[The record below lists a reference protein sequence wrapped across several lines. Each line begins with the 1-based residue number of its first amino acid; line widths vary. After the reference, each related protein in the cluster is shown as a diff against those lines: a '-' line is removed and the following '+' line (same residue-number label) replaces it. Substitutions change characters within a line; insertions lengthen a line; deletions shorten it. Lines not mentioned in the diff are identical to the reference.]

1 MAIINP
7 SLVQNRSNA
16 TRRPKKPIAPAQM
29 PSMQRPVQA
38 PAPAQ
43 RPMQAP
49 QMFVSTRRQTFTPA
63 RQSKP
68 FQYAAPGSPLWGT
81 DYGAQPEGYTEA
93 DYRNPYYTLPKSFTN
108 ANTFNPGGYSGI
120 DEDNPFMQKQLA
132 DAVKKG
138 TYTYQ
143 SYQPYAQKPQYQDY
157 QPYAQKPQYQDYQQD
172 RPQPDIY
179 ANNKKGGRV
188 KVAQDTKKK
197 YASGG
202 KINLNECGVSTAP
215 KGKKNSNW

>member
-1 MAIINP
+1 MRREGRK
-7 SLVQNRSNA
+7 SLLLRLLKCLQCNDQCKRL
-16 TRRPKKPIAPAQM
+16 
-29 PSMQRPVQA
+29 
-38 PAPAQ
+38 
-43 RPMQAP
+43 
-49 QMFVSTRRQTFTPA
+49 FVSTRRQTFTP

-138 TYTYQ
+138 LYTYQ
-143 SYQPYAQKPQYQDY
+143 SYQPYAQKQ
-157 QPYAQKPQYQDYQQD
+157 QYQDYQQD

>member
-49 QMFVSTRRQTFTPA
+49 PARRQTFTPA
-63 RQSKP
+63 RQFKP

-93 DYRNPYYTLPKSFTN
+93 DYRNPYYTLPKSFTD
-108 ANTFNPGGYSGI
+108 AHTFNPGGYSGI

-143 SYQPYAQKPQYQDY
+143 SYQPYVQKPQYQDY
-157 QPYAQKPQYQDYQQD
+157 QPYVQKPQYQDYQQD

-179 ANNKKGGRV
+179 ANNKKGGSV
-188 KVAQDTKKK
+188 KK
-197 YASGG
+197 YSSGG
-202 KINLNECGVSTAP
+202 KINLKDCSVSTAP
-215 KGKKNSNW
+215 KGKRNPNW